1 MALTKDR
8 RTPMR
13 AGDFLVLP
21 VAAGVQIFLGALVA
35 VDSSGYAV
43 PAKNEDGLRAV
54 GRAEEAV
61 DNRNG
66 AAGAVKVQVRRG
78 VFSWKND
85 TTLPVTAAHVYQEC
99 YIRDDETVR
108 ARDEES
114 GAANPVAGRVIEVN
128 GGEVWVETR

>member
-1 MALTKDR
+1 MALTQDR

-21 VAAGVQIFLGALVA
+21 VAAGVRIFAGALVA
-35 VDSSGYAV
+35 VDANGYAV
-43 PAKNEDGLRAV
+43 PASNTDGLRAV
-54 GRAEEAV
+54 GRAEEAA

-78 VFSWKND
+78 VFCWKND
-85 TTLPVTAAHVYQEC
+85 TALPVTPAHVYQEC

-108 ARDEES
+108 AKDEGA

-128 GGEVWVETR
+128 GSEVWVETR